1 MVRTAEEVCLVV
13 ELVPGRVLFE
23 LIERHGALPD
33 PMVRHLVLG
42 AGVRVR
48 ARVS

>member
-13 ELVPGRVLFE
+13 ELVPGRELFE

-33 PMVRHLVLG
+33 PMVRHLV
-42 AGVRVR
+42 
-48 ARVS
+48 RVSGQG